1 MNCRGAVEGFKGAVD
16 GSRGAVHVSRALD
29 ISCKVDV
36 SRALDELQRHLEELS
51 TVSKCFVS
59 KRHVNFGIY
68 SRK

>member
-1 MNCRGAVEGFKGAVD
+1 MASEELYMY
-16 GSRGAVHVSRALD
+16 RALD

-36 SRALDELQRHLEELS
+36 SRALDELQRYLEELS